1 MKKLMQAIFLLAVVT
16 NLNFAADQKQK
27 IEVGIDEKL
36 GQKIPSH
43 LTFTDE
49 YGRPTSLKNILDKPT
64 IFLFVYYECPGIC
77 TPLMTELAEEINR
90 VDLIPGK
97 DYQIISV
104 SIDSG
109 ETAELALKKKQNY
122 LNIIKKN
129 FPDDA
134 WRFLTGNSNSIL
146 TLTDAAGFYFKQEE
160 DDFIHGGALIFVSK
174 SGVITRYLLGTS
186 FLPFDIKMALI
197 ETADERVTPTISKML
212 KFCFSYD
219 PEGRKYTANLTR
231 IFGISSF
238 ILIVG
243 LILFLSFRPKKK
255 LEKTLT
261 NKEGD

>member
-1 MKKLMQAIFLLAVVT
+1 MNKLMQTILLFAIVT
-16 NLNFAADQKQK
+16 TINLAADQKQK
-27 IEVGIDEKL
+27 IEIGIDEKL

-49 YGRPTSLKNILDKPT
+49 YGNPITLKDIINKPT

-109 ETAELALKKKQNY
+109 ETAELALKKKKNY
-122 LNIIKKN
+122 LNIIKKD

-134 WRFLTGNSNSIL
+134 WKFLTGNSNSIL
-146 TLTDAAGFYFKQEE
+146 TLTDAAGFYFKQEDE
-160 DDFIHGGALIFVSK
+160 DFIHGGALIFVSG
-174 SGVITRYLLGTS
+174 SGKITRYLLGTS

-197 ETADERVTPTISKML
+197 ETADEKVTPTLSKML

-231 IFGISSF
+231 IFGIGSF

-243 LILFLSFRPKKK
+243 LVLFLSFRPKKK
-255 LEKTLT
+255 TSL
-261 NKEGD
+261 NKEGNQ